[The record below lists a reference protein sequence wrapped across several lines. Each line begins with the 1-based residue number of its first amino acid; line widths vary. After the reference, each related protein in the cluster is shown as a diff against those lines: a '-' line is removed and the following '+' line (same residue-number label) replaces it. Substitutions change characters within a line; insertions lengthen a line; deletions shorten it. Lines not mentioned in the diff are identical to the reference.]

1 MLRKTL
7 CFIAATGCLMGTSAT
22 SKAEVFV
29 LRKGK
34 SIQGTWLNKSE
45 EKPSQYRIET
55 SDGFEITIDAK
66 DVEKVEQLAPLEKTY
81 LEKAD
86 QIADS
91 AEAHEKVVVWLE
103 KEGMN
108 QLANAHRERIVELN
122 PTDGKS
128 WRKLRYLEV
137 DGEWISEA
145 KYARR
150 FGVVKDGKWL
160 LSLEYQLNKLKETR
174 KQAETKAGQK
184 VDLAVKDIRDQ
195 SPRRYEQQL
204 QYLRQLD
211 DPDALP
217 RIRDLVIPMREEAD
231 SWELRLILMQAVA
244 RMDSGGA
251 KIFLCDAAVF
261 DPEIRIRNLALDVL
275 KESNPDLAFQS
286 FLRHLSSQDTMVI
299 ERAGEALD
307 ALGDERAIPYLIEA
321 LITRLRVQV
330 GGGGNQTSAG
340 FSSDGGTNFS
350 PGGGKPQFRE
360 FDHNN
365 LTVLQALQNLAPGV
379 NFEYDKGAWLRWFAD
394 THAPTGNDLRRDP

>member
-7 CFIAATGCLMGTSAT
+7 CFVAASGCLLVTPVT

-34 SIQGTWLNKSE
+34 SVHGTWLNKSE
-45 EKPSQYRIET
+45 DKPSQYRIET

-66 DVEKVEQLAPLEKTY
+66 DVEKIEQPAPLEKAY
-81 LEKAD
+81 LENAD

-91 AEAHEKVVVWLE
+91 AEAHEKVVLQLE
-103 KEGMN
+103 KDGMN
-108 QLANAHRERIVELN
+108 QLANAHRERIVELD
-122 PTDGKS
+122 PKDGKS
-128 WRKLRYLEV
+128 WRKLKYLEV
-137 DGEWISEA
+137 EGEWISEA

-150 FGVVKDGKWL
+150 FGVVKDGKWV
-160 LSLEYQLNKLKETR
+160 LSLEHQLNKLKEAR
-174 KQAETKAGQK
+174 KQAETLAGKK

-195 SPRRYEQQL
+195 SPRRYDQQL

-217 RIRDLVIPMREEAD
+217 KIRDLVIPMRDEAD
-231 SWELRLILMQAVA
+231 TSELRMILMQAVV
-244 RMDSGGA
+244 RMDSNAA
-251 KIFLCDAAVF
+251 KVFLCDAAIF
-261 DPEIRIRNLALDVL
+261 DPDIRIRNLAVDAV
-275 KESNPDLAFQS
+275 KETNPELALQS
-286 FLRHLSSQDTMVI
+286 FLRHLSSKEVQVI

-307 ALGDERAIPYLIEA
+307 ALGDDRAIPFLIEA
-321 LITRLRVQV
+321 LVTRLRVQV
-330 GGGGNQTSAG
+330 GGGGSQTNAG

-365 LTVLQALQNLAPGV
+365 LSVLQALQNLSSGV
-379 NFEYDKGAWLRWFAD
+379 NYEYDKGAWLRWFAD
-394 THAPTGNDLRRDP
+394 KNASTGKDLRRDP